1 MGRCC
6 GNSILKQCKS
16 FLSGNFF
23 KAFSDNSRSEIVLL
37 IMEHGQM
44 TVGQV
49 SEKIDINQSN
59 VSRHLSMM
67 HKSGIMTKTKQGR
80 EVVYDLDFQSIKNNL
95 HSFLDVLNSCC

>member
-1 MGRCC
+1 MGSCC
-6 GNSILKQCKS
+6 GKSLLNQCKS

-49 SEKIDINQSN
+49 SEKVNINQSN

-67 HKSGIMTKTKQGR
+67 HESGIMTKTKQGR
-80 EVVYDLDFQSIKNNL
+80 EVKYGLDFQSIKKNL
-95 HSFLDVLNSCC
+95 NTFLDSLNSCC

>member
-1 MGRCC
+1 
-6 GNSILKQCKS
+6 
-16 FLSGNFF
+16 
-23 KAFSDNSRSEIVLL
+23 
-37 IMEHGQM
+37 MEHGQM

>member
-1 MGRCC
+1 MGSCC
-6 GNSILKQCKS
+6 GKSLLKQCKS

-23 KAFSDNSRSEIVLL
+23 KAFSDNSRAEIVLL
-37 IMEHGQM
+37 FMEHGQM

-67 HKSGIMTKTKQGR
+67 YESGIMIKTKQGR
-80 EVVYDLDFQSIKNNL
+80 EVVYGLDFKSIKTNL
-95 HSFLDVLNSCC
+95 NSFLDVLNSCC